1 MKDPVKQFK
10 KLLILCWS
18 TLTFYLIIKSFK
30 PDMFVI
36 VCNNKTLIRFGEMYA
51 KFVDAWFNDID
62 GKENKTFDYFMK

>member
-10 KLLILCWS
+10 KLLILCWN

-36 VCNNKTLIRFGEMYA
+36 VVWNILLNLILL
-51 KFVDAWFNDID
+51 N
-62 GKENKTFDYFMK
+62 